1 MWLKCELSPH
11 CITVYCQAGGHR
23 PCGVRARVRGSLSS
37 ALTHLPSRLL
47 HQPRGPRPGHNH
59 IHLLQVSSQLTNPL
73 SWFTLCVGDR
83 EMRCLRNKIHS
94 NLFLTFIL
102 TNTCWII
109 TAVMQSLHTSSSSLE
124 FSWCVS
130 LIFSRYFHLATFF
143 WMFVEG

>member
-1 MWLKCELSPH
+1 MLTLANLRFRLYSSP
-11 CITVYCQAGGHR
+11 IRFMIYTVC
-23 PCGVRARVRGSLSS
+23 P
-37 ALTHLPSRLL
+37 
-47 HQPRGPRPGHNH
+47 
-59 IHLLQVSSQLTNPL
+59 
-73 SWFTLCVGDR
+73 DR

-109 TAVMQSLHTSSSSLE
+109 TAVMQSLHTSSSSLG